1 MAGRIPQSFIND
13 LIDRLDIVDVVGRRV
28 TLKKSGKN
36 YSGLCPFHDEKTPS
50 FTVSPDKNFF
60 HCFGCQE
67 SGTPL
72 SFIMKF
78 DRLEF
83 VEAVEQVAADFGL
96 EVPREQA
103 GRAYKQVDASIYEV
117 LKQAEGYYKR
127 NLRGA
132 DTAIE
137 YLKRRGLT
145 GVIAHQFGIG
155 YAPEGW
161 QNLKANLGGVSDQSL
176 LAAGLSVKNDRG
188 RVYDRFRDRVM
199 FPIRDT
205 RGRVIGFGG
214 RTLRADDGP
223 KYLNS
228 PETEAFHKGNELY
241 GLYEARQ
248 ALRHIDRLIVV
259 EGYMDV
265 VALAQFGIANSVATL
280 GTATGTT
287 HFNKLYRYTEEV
299 VCCFDGDNAG
309 RQAAWKA
316 LENALPALN
325 ENRQLKFVFLPDGH
339 DPDSLIREQGKDTFL
354 RKIDEAQGALDL
366 LFRRLSEGLDLGS
379 IDGQARFVGLAA
391 PFVDKLPEGV
401 LRTLVEQRVSQIAGL
416 KQPLSAGQ
424 ARRVSQTDRV
434 NRLSKV
440 SEYLLTIVVKH
451 PDFWFE
457 VPLQTR
463 SEVIAVLEGTVL
475 SELLGFVEQT
485 PETDTEELIIRFGDD
500 SRWGGSLTTLA
511 ERPTAMD
518 IDGLKLELPEVC
530 QMLLRNVRTE
540 ERRSSLQ
547 KLKSTQD
554 MDELRKFW
562 ADRQT

>member
-1 MAGRIPQSFIND
+1 MS
-13 LIDRLDIVDVVGRRV
+13 
-28 TLKKSGKN
+28 LKKSGKN

-83 VEAVEQVAADFGL
+83 VEAVEQVAGDFGL
-96 EVPREQA
+96 EVPREQT
-103 GRAYKQVDASIYEV
+103 GRAYKQVDTGIYEL
-117 LKQAEGYYKR
+117 LKQAEGYYRR

-132 DTAIE
+132 EAAID

-161 QNLKANLGGVSDQSL
+161 QNLKENLSGVSDEAL
-176 LAAGLSVKNDRG
+176 VAAGLSVKNDRG
-188 RVYDRFRDRVM
+188 RVYDRFRDRIT

-205 RGRVIGFGG
+205 RGRIIGFGG

-228 PETEAFHKGNELY
+228 PETDVFHKGNELY

-248 ALRHIDRLIVV
+248 ALRQIDRLIVV

-265 VALAQFGIANSVATL
+265 VALAQFGVANCVATL
-280 GTATGTT
+280 GTATGTA

-339 DPDSLIREQGKDTFL
+339 DPDTLIREHGKEAFQ
-354 RKIDEAQGALDL
+354 RRVDEAQGAIDL
-366 LFRRLSEGLDLGS
+366 LFRRLSEGLDLSG
-379 IDGQARFVGLAA
+379 IDGQARFVGLAT
-391 PFVDKLPEGV
+391 PFVDKLPQGV
-401 LRTLVEQRVSQIAGL
+401 LRTLVEQRVAQIAGL
-416 KQPLSAGQ
+416 KQPMGAGQ
-424 ARRVSQTDRV
+424 ARRTSHNDKPS
-434 NRLSKV
+434 RLSKI
-440 SEYLLTIVVKH
+440 SEHLLTILLKH
-451 PDFWFE
+451 PAFWLALDRE
-457 VPLQTR
+457 TR
-463 SEVIAVLEGTVL
+463 SEVIAVSEDSVL
-475 SELLGFVEQT
+475 AELLRFVEQT

-500 SRWGGSLTTLA
+500 PRWGKSLTTLA
-511 ERPTAMD
+511 ERPTAMNV
-518 IDGLKLELPEVC
+518 DGLRVEFPEVC
-530 QMLLRNVRTE
+530 QMLLRNARAQ
-540 ERRSSLQ
+540 ERKTSLQ
-547 KLKSTQD
+547 KLKSMPD
-554 MDELRKFW
+554 INELRKYW
-562 ADRQT
+562 ADRQK